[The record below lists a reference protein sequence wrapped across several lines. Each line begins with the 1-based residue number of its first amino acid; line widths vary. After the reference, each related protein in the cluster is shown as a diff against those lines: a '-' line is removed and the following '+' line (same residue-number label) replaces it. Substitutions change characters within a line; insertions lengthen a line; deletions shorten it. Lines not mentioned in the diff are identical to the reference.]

1 MPMDREVFELPL
13 KLDQMATEDI
23 IKGLLVSDQINPLI
37 ILFAF
42 KALIAHSELFVPLW
56 LFLLFTISY

>member
-42 KALIAHSELFVPLW
+42 KALIAHSELFVPL
-56 LFLLFTISY
+56 